1 MENLNSNNDT
11 RCKVT
16 FMNPLL
22 KIDIFGYTHQQTM
35 QLLNTIITVDN
46 SRSENP
52 TRPTFSTD
60 FEIASAEESVDFK
73 VEEEQRRSS
82 EGTGYSTPEGRGGEG
97 IGVLTDEGSP
107 LPFSSVTRDRTP
119 EEFTGE
125 DSHGEGGNYVTS
137 IDEDAKDNG

>member
-1 MENLNSNNDT
+1 MENLNNNDT

-22 KIDIFGYTHQQTM
+22 KIDIYGYTHQQTM

-52 TRPTFSTD
+52 ARPTFSTD
-60 FEIASAEESVDFK
+60 FEIKESSVDFK
-73 VEEEQRRSS
+73 VEEEQQRVT
-82 EGTGYSTPEGRGGEG
+82 EGTGYSTPEGRGEG
-97 IGVLTDEGSP
+97 LGVLMDEGNP
-107 LPFSSVTRDRTP
+107 LPFSSVDLNRST

-125 DSHGEGGNYVTS
+125 DTHGEGGNFVTS
-137 IDEDAKDNG
+137 IDNEDNKDNG

>member
-1 MENLNSNNDT
+1 
-11 RCKVT
+11 
-16 FMNPLL
+16 MNPLL

-60 FEIASAEESVDFK
+60 FEITSAEESVDFK

-97 IGVLTDEGSP
+97 IGGLTDEGSP

-119 EEFTGE
+119 E
-125 DSHGEGGNYVTS
+125 
-137 IDEDAKDNG
+137 